1 MGGRKTSFFFIHRPV
16 VELEKGKLMNHKVKV
31 EVSKNPE
38 GVVSIKKTKVKN
50 SLLKRL
56 FGTTDKTILILGDT
70 VKGVSIYEV
79 PEGGKANG

>member
-1 MGGRKTSFFFIHRPV
+1 MGGRKTPFFLIHRPV

-56 FGTTDKTILILGDT
+56 FGTTDKTILVLGDT